1 MNKKIYIALAVLV
14 VAAMACGTSSTG
26 SSSKVLFQDKF
37 TDTSSGWDHASSTD
51 GSTDY
56 QNGAYRINVLT
67 PNVSLWANP
76 SKKFQSDVSVE
87 VDAAKSGGPDDNAFG
102 VICRYQDAKNFYKFY
117 ITSDGYA
124 GISKEANGD
133 TTVISSSDG
142 KIQQV
147 DHINQGSATNHIRA
161 DCVGSNLTL
170 YANGSEIASASDSSF
185 TGGDVGLIART
196 YDTAGTDIL
205 FTNFVVS
212 KP

>member
-1 MNKKIYIALAVLV
+1 
-14 VAAMACGTSSTG
+14 
-26 SSSKVLFQDKF
+26 
-37 TDTSSGWDHASSTD
+37 
-51 GSTDY
+51 
-56 QNGAYRINVLT
+56 
-67 PNVSLWANP
+67 
-76 SKKFQSDVSVE
+76 
-87 VDAAKSGGPDDNAFG
+87 
-102 VICRYQDAKNFYKFY
+102 
-117 ITSDGYA
+117 
-124 GISKEANGD
+124 
-133 TTVISSSDG
+133 
-142 KIQQV
+142 V